1 MSDFYPDPVML
12 RRVKRAQA
20 RDTKIDVD
28 DDDDDE
34 EDLQEG
40 GGEGDT
46 TLQLTPH
53 ASGRSYKGRR
63 PSETIEDD

>member
-28 DDDDDE
+28 DDDDDDG
-34 EDLQEG
+34 EDMQAG
-40 GGEGDT
+40 GGEGDS

-53 ASGRSYKGRR
+53 ASGGRYKAD
-63 PSETIEDD
+63 SQ